1 MYQYDVPYIIIRLIE
16 LDSSVNKNRKFQT
29 GKHAKQQVAEL
40 NRRQQ
45 NLPPSVATG
54 EADSIM
60 AEYREKRGPSLMD
73 AHADKKAKGPGR
85 EKGRKAFDRDMVSKN
100 RILHILKSIENY
112 VLKDL

>member
-1 MYQYDVPYIIIRLIE
+1 MSLSLLHPSE

-73 AHADKKAKGPGR
+73 AHAEKKAKGPSGKER
-85 EKGRKAFDRDMVSKN
+85 GRKAFDRDMVN
-100 RILHILKSIENY
+100 ILLTYSSPYSIT
-112 VLKDL
+112 LL